1 MLRSIFICITLF
13 ISSSL
18 FSQQAV
24 DINNSTV
31 KWTGKK
37 VLGQHEGLV
46 SIKSG
51 ELTIEKDMIKGGS
64 FVIDMTSISCTD
76 IVDKKSNQSLVG
88 HLKSDDFFGVSSHP
102 TARLLILEPATFE
115 QVLARFQQ

>member
-76 IVDKKSNQSLVG
+76 IVDKKVQP
-88 HLKSDDFFGVSSHP
+88 KSCRAFKV
-102 TARLLILEPATFE
+102 R
-115 QVLARFQQ
+115 